1 MRLPRQPMNPFE
13 RRAVA
18 GLAGIYATRMLGLF
32 LVLPIL
38 ANSTHS
44 LPGYSGF
51 MVGLA
56 LGIYGLTQA
65 VFQVPL
71 GVASDYLGRKPVI
84 FAGLVIFA
92 LGSVVAAMADT
103 MEGIILGRA
112 LQGMGAIAA
121 AVLALAA
128 DLTRDEQ
135 RTKAMATIGITIGA
149 SFIVAMPMGPL
160 LWSAIGLS
168 GIFWFIAALAVL
180 GMVVLVFVIPTP
192 VHTPQKR
199 ELSVVRRQF
208 VEVLQDKKLLRLD
221 AGIFILHSVMT
232 AMFVVVPLALVKYGE
247 LAADDHWQLYAPVM
261 LLSILGMVP
270 MIILAERRQMMRSMF
285 VIAVLM
291 LTIAQAILYTR
302 HQSLAGLVAGVF
314 VFFVAFNFLEASLP
328 SLLSRMAP
336 TAGRGAAVGVYSSFQ
351 FLGAFTGGV
360 IGGWV
365 FNRYGIGSVFVF
377 CTLGLLAWF
386 VIALG
391 MPRLEQLVT
400 RTIKVNV
407 ANEAAASALA
417 EELARIA
424 GVREAVVILEQATAY
439 IKVDESRLDEAAL
452 ARYQA

>member
-1 MRLPRQPMNPFE
+1 
-13 RRAVA
+13 
-18 GLAGIYATRMLGLF
+18 
-32 LVLPIL
+32 
-38 ANSTHS
+38 
-44 LPGYSGF
+44 
-51 MVGLA
+51 
-56 LGIYGLTQA
+56 
-65 VFQVPL
+65 
-71 GVASDYLGRKPVI
+71 
-84 FAGLVIFA
+84 
-92 LGSVVAAMADT
+92 
-103 MEGIILGRA
+103 
-112 LQGMGAIAA
+112 
-121 AVLALAA
+121 
-128 DLTRDEQ
+128 
-135 RTKAMATIGITIGA
+135 
-149 SFIVAMPMGPL
+149 
-160 LWSAIGLS
+160 
-168 GIFWFIAALAVL
+168 
-180 GMVVLVFVIPTP
+180 
-192 VHTPQKR
+192 
-199 ELSVVRRQF
+199 
-208 VEVLQDKKLLRLD
+208 
-221 AGIFILHSVMT
+221 
-232 AMFVVVPLALVKYGE
+232 
-247 LAADDHWQLYAPVM
+247 
-261 LLSILGMVP
+261 
-270 MIILAERRQMMRSMF
+270 
-285 VIAVLM
+285 VLM